1 MDRASGSGVFARDPD
16 ALLDMIE
23 LPVSEQL
30 HKTEEDKAVCG
41 VCREWLGRFLGT
53 GYGEAVSQDDEQS
66 RSRMLE
72 LCGEHLQRNSIELMQ
87 TDIDAAIRKVQTQ
100 TAWRIDGTLR
110 EFPKFP
116 VVNVW
121 FDYPIHRTDSTGVLK
136 DIDPDETWQKNF
148 PKRKTNE
155 ERADERKASI
165 ETAFSAAVNEDG
177 QALISD
183 IAEYMAVSEK
193 TVRRRLKE
201 HGGYWI
207 DDSYTGKKQSKGQGQ
222 N

>member
-30 HKTEEDKAVCG
+30 RKSEEDKAVCG
-41 VCREWLGRFLGT
+41 VCKDWLSRFLGSS
-53 GYGEAVSQDDEQS
+53 YDEAVSQDDEFS
-66 RSRMLE
+66 RSRMIE
-72 LCGEHLQRNSIELMQ
+72 LCREKLQRNSLELMQ
-87 TDIDAAIRKVQTQ
+87 GDIDAAVRRVQTR

-116 VVNVW
+116 AVNVW
-121 FDYPIHRTDSTGVLK
+121 FDYPVHRPDSTGVLR

-165 ETAFSAAVNEDG
+165 ETAFSAAVNESG

>member
-30 HKTEEDKAVCG
+30 RKSEEDKAVCG
-41 VCREWLGRFLGT
+41 VCKDWLSRFLGSS
-53 GYGEAVSQDDEQS
+53 YDEAVSQDDEFS
-66 RSRMLE
+66 RSRMIE
-72 LCGEHLQRNSIELMQ
+72 LCREKLQRNSLELMQ
-87 TDIDAAIRKVQTQ
+87 GDIDAAVRRVQTR

-116 VVNVW
+116 AVNVW
-121 FDYPIHRTDSTGVLK
+121 FDYPVHRPDSTGVLR

-165 ETAFSAAVNEDG
+165 ETAFSAEAIDG
-177 QALISD
+177 KAKISA
-183 IAEYMAVSEK
+183 IAEYMGVTEK
-193 TVRRRLKE
+193 TVRSRLKE
-201 HGGYWI
+201 HGDFWCDNGECGLK
-207 DDSYTGKKQSKGQGQ
+207 SQKK
-222 N
+222 